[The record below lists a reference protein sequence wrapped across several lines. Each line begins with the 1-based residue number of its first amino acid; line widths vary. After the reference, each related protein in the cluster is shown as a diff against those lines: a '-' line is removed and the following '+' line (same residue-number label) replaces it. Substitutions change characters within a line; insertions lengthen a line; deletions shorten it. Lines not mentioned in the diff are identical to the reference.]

1 MADNAFL
8 EIVKLLLKP
17 GYLYGIGEDGEL
29 YSIPVDKLPRE
40 GESVSLVYF
49 NREVQDGAE
58 T

>member
-29 YSIPVDKLPRE
+29 YRIPVDKLPRE

-49 NREVQDGAE
+49 NREVQDG
-58 T
+58 